1 MQTPAPTPMHEII
14 IQVLIFNIIKSYL
27 KVFFLQILID
37 FVSYSIF
44 IQYIGDEELQKSLS
58 DKLEKQIVQSKA
70 STAQSGDIFKQ

>member
-1 MQTPAPTPMHEII
+1 MQTPATTPMHEII

-58 DKLEKQIVQSKA
+58 DKL
-70 STAQSGDIFKQ
+70 